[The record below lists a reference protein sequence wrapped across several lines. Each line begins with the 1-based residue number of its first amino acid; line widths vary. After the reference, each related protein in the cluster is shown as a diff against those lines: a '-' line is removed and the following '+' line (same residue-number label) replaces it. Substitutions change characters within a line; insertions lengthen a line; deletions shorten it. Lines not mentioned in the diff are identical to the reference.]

1 MAARLRWTHP
11 VEVVPRVYSL
21 RAFGCQVFA
30 LLDEDVTLIDAGA
43 PGSTRL
49 IARQLEEL
57 GYGLADV
64 SRIILTH
71 FHWDHAAA
79 VAEIARASGAE
90 VFVHEA
96 EAAFLRGDEPYRS
109 PFANRALAS
118 LSGWAYRL
126 AMPAPIPV
134 TSLAQDDVIPALGG
148 IRIHH
153 APGHTRGSI
162 VMQLQEQGI
171 IFTGD
176 VFQSRR
182 SNPIGPSWVYTEDR
196 TQAEESIRRIAE
208 IDFNT
213 ICYSH
218 FPPLLNARPMVKALA
233 SRLTRT

>member
-1 MAARLRWTHP
+1 MAKKLRWAHP

-57 GYGLADV
+57 GYSLANV

-79 VAEIARASGAE
+79 VAEVAKASGAE

-96 EAAFLRGDEPYRS
+96 EAAFLRGEKPYRS
-109 PFANRALAS
+109 PFANQALAS
-118 LSGWAYRL
+118 LTGWAYRL
-126 AMPAPIPV
+126 AMPEPMPV
-134 TSLAQDDVIPALGG
+134 TPLEQNDVIPALGG

-153 APGHTRGSI
+153 TPGHTPGSI

-176 VFQSRR
+176 VLQSRR
-182 SNPIGPSWVYTEDR
+182 SKPIGPSLVYTQDR
-196 TQAEESIRRIAE
+196 TQAEDSIRRIAE
-208 IDFNT
+208 IDFDT

-218 FPPLLNARPMVKALA
+218 FPPLNDARPMVKALA
-233 SRLTRT
+233 SRLTRS